1 MSKVMHFEI
10 GADDPKRA
18 MTFYDKVFGWKYQK
32 YEGGNMDYWLVTAG
46 EKAEPG
52 INGAIQ
58 PRTQLPQSVISTI
71 MVESIDDTITKIIEN
86 GGQIIVPKM
95 DIPKVGVMVY
105 FQDTEGN
112 IFGAMQADPN
122 AMMMG

>member
-1 MSKVMHFEI
+1 
-10 GADDPKRA
+10 
-18 MTFYDKVFGWKYQK
+18 
-32 YEGGNMDYWLVTAG
+32 
-46 EKAEPG
+46 
-52 INGAIQ
+52 
-58 PRTQLPQSVISTI
+58 

-112 IFGAMQADPN
+112 ILGAMQADPN

>member
-1 MSKVMHFEI
+1 MHFEI
-10 GADDPKRA
+10 SADDPKRA
-18 MTFYDKVFGWKYQK
+18 MAFYDKVFGWKYQK

-58 PRTQLPQSVISTI
+58 QRTQLPQPVISTI

-95 DIPKVGVMVY
+95 EIPKVGVMVY

-122 AMMMG
+122 AVMMG